1 MDRNRGG
8 GGGGVKPPTRD
19 HLEEMHDLLARR
31 LPLLPAEDPLRE
43 QLVGI
48 ERKLRD
54 CRRPAGGLPRLPAH
68 PRAAAAEQSAP

>member
-8 GGGGVKPPTRD
+8 GGLKPASLD
-19 HLEEMHDLLARR
+19 LLEEMHDLLARR

-54 CRRPAGGLPRLPAH
+54 CRRPAGGSLRLPAH
-68 PRAAAAEQSAP
+68 PRAAAAEQCAP